1 MCPTQ
6 AKEHHP
12 AAAPPAPRPVPQ
24 SGSPVRTSPYGGTG
38 AARCTPDRTQDR
50 TPGAARCAAPPGATA
65 ARAAD
70 ADVPARRV
78 HGHAPGDRGSR
89 ARALDAPFAGETA
102 GRAVR
107 FPRAAGTH
115 PPSRRPWRKPPA
127 HGGTGETA
135 VSGGGVLLG
144 LSSVSGGGV
153 LLGLSSV
160 SGGGVLLGLPS
171 APRTGVLLG
180 LSPAPALAHHG
191 LRAAAPSPVTRG
203 AKESG
208 R

>member
-24 SGSPVRTSPYGGTG
+24 PGSPVRTRPYGGTG
-38 AARCTPDRTQDR
+38 AARCTPGR

-70 ADVPARRV
+70 ADVPAGRV
-78 HGHAPGDRGSR
+78 HGHVPGDRGSR
-89 ARALDAPFAGETA
+89 ARALDAPFAGEAA
-102 GRAVR
+102 GRAAR

-115 PPSRRPWRKPPA
+115 PPSRHPWRTPPA
-127 HGGTGETA
+127 RGGTGETA
-135 VSGGGVLLG
+135 VSRTGALLG
-144 LSSVSGGGV
+144 LSSVS
-153 LLGLSSV
+153 
-160 SGGGVLLGLPS
+160 
-171 APRTGVLLG
+171 RTGAPPG
-180 LSPAPALAHHG
+180 LSPAPALAHRG

>member
-12 AAAPPAPRPVPQ
+12 AAARSAPRPVPQ
-24 SGSPVRTSPYGGTG
+24 PGSPVRTRPYGGT
-38 AARCTPDRTQDR
+38 
-50 TPGAARCAAPPGATA
+50 GAARCAAPPGATA

-70 ADVPARRV
+70 ADVPAGRV
-78 HGHAPGDRGSR
+78 HGHVPGDRGSR
-89 ARALDAPFAGETA
+89 ARALDAPFAGEAA
-102 GRAVR
+102 GRAAR

-115 PPSRRPWRKPPA
+115 PPSRHPWRTHPA
-127 HGGTGETA
+127 RGGTGETA
-135 VSGGGVLLG
+135 VSRTGALLG
-144 LSSVSGGGV
+144 LSSVS
-153 LLGLSSV
+153 
-160 SGGGVLLGLPS
+160 
-171 APRTGVLLG
+171 RTGAPPG